1 MEANKMSN
9 IKIICD
15 SLADIPAELV
25 QKYDIEVVPLSIM
38 FNDKEYIDGIDI
50 TKAEFYKMLRENEK
64 LPKTSQVTYMAF
76 KNIFEKYI
84 SQNRKIIYIGGS
96 SKTSGTYQSAVMAK
110 NDIKQGSINTF
121 DSLSLSIGI
130 GCMVLI
136 AAKLAKEGKNVEEI
150 LSNLESSRNNASLLF
165 TVETLDYL
173 QKGGR
178 ISLAKATIGNMLN
191 IKPILCLEDGF
202 IKPIF
207 QVRGKKQAINKIVDL
222 IKEQHGEDLSKK
234 QIIIGCGDRDIDLEA
249 LKKKL
254 NEEFKL
260 EELLEVNLGSCICAH
275 TGPGVFGIACCDK

>member
-1 MEANKMSN
+1 MDN

-15 SLADIPAELV
+15 SLSDIPMQLIE
-25 QKYDIEVVPLSIM
+25 KYDIEVVPLSIM
-38 FNDKEYIDGIDI
+38 FNEKEYIDGIDL
-50 TKAEFYKMLRENEK
+50 TKVEFYKMLRENDK

-84 SQNRKIIYIGGS
+84 SQNRQIIYIGGS

-136 AAKLAKEGKNVEEI
+136 AAKLAKEGKKVEEI
-150 LSNLESSRNNASLLF
+150 LNHLENLRSSVSLLF

-191 IKPILCLEDGF
+191 IKPILCLEDGL

-207 QVRGKKQAINKIVDL
+207 QVRGKKQAINKIVDI
-222 IKEQHGEDLSKK
+222 IKEQYGEDLSNK
-234 QIIIGCGDRDIDLEA
+234 QVIVGCGDIDLEA

-260 EELLEVNLGSCICAH
+260 EEILEVNLGSCICAH

>member
-1 MEANKMSN
+1 MDN

-15 SLADIPAELV
+15 SLSDIPMELIE
-25 QKYDIEVVPLSIM
+25 KYDIEVVPLSIM
-38 FNDKEYIDGIDI
+38 FNEKEYIDGIDL
-50 TKAEFYKMLRENEK
+50 TKVEFYKMLRENDK

-84 SQNRKIIYIGGS
+84 SQNRQIIYIGGS

-136 AAKLAKEGKNVEEI
+136 AAKLAKEGKKVEEI
-150 LSNLESSRNNASLLF
+150 LNHLENLRSSVSLLF

-191 IKPILCLEDGF
+191 IKPILCLEDGL

-207 QVRGKKQAINKIVDL
+207 QVRGKKQAINKIVDI
-222 IKEQHGEDLSKK
+222 IKEQYGEDLSNK
-234 QIIIGCGDRDIDLEA
+234 QVIVGCGDIDLEA

-260 EELLEVNLGSCICAH
+260 EEILEVNLGSCICAH

>member
-1 MEANKMSN
+1 MDN

-15 SLADIPAELV
+15 SLSDIPMELIE
-25 QKYDIEVVPLSIM
+25 KYDIEVVPLSIM
-38 FNDKEYIDGIDI
+38 FNEKEYIDGIDL
-50 TKAEFYKMLRENEK
+50 TKVEFYKMLRENDK

-84 SQNRKIIYIGGS
+84 SQNRQIIYIGGS

-136 AAKLAKEGKNVEEI
+136 AAKLAKEGKKVEEI
-150 LSNLESSRNNASLLF
+150 LNHLENLRSNVSLLF

-191 IKPILCLEDGF
+191 IKPILCLEDGL

-207 QVRGKKQAINKIVDL
+207 QVRGKKQAINKIVDI
-222 IKEQHGEDLSKK
+222 IKEQYGEDLSNK
-234 QIIIGCGDRDIDLEA
+234 QVIVGCGDIDLEA

-254 NEEFKL
+254 KEEFKL
-260 EELLEVNLGSCICAH
+260 EEILEVNLGSCICAH

>member
-1 MEANKMSN
+1 MDN

-15 SLADIPAELV
+15 SLSDIPMELIE
-25 QKYDIEVVPLSIM
+25 KYDIEVVPLSIT
-38 FNDKEYIDGIDI
+38 FNEKEYIDGIDL
-50 TKAEFYKMLRENEK
+50 TKVEFYKMLRANDK

-84 SQNRKIIYIGGS
+84 SQNRQIIYIGGS

-136 AAKLAKEGKNVEEI
+136 AAKLAKEGKKVEEI
-150 LSNLESSRNNASLLF
+150 LNHLKNLRSNASLFF

-178 ISLAKATIGNMLN
+178 ISLSKATIGNMLN
-191 IKPILCLEDGF
+191 IKPILCLEDGL

-207 QVRGKKQAINKIVDL
+207 QVRGKKQVINKIVDI

-234 QIIIGCGDRDIDLEA
+234 QVIVGCGDRDIDLEA

-275 TGPGVFGIACCDK
+275 TGPGVLGIACCDK

>member
-1 MEANKMSN
+1 MDN

-15 SLADIPAELV
+15 SLSDIPMELIE
-25 QKYDIEVVPLSIM
+25 KYDIEVVPLSIM
-38 FNDKEYIDGIDI
+38 FNEKEYIDGIDL
-50 TKAEFYKMLRENEK
+50 TKVEFYKMLRENDK

-84 SQNRKIIYIGGS
+84 SQNRQIIYIGGS

-136 AAKLAKEGKNVEEI
+136 AAKLAKEGKKVEEI
-150 LSNLESSRNNASLLF
+150 LNHLENLRSNVSLLF

-191 IKPILCLEDGF
+191 IKPILCLEDGL

-207 QVRGKKQAINKIVDL
+207 QVRGKKQAINKIVDI
-222 IKEQHGEDLSKK
+222 IKEQYGEDLSNK
-234 QIIIGCGDRDIDLEA
+234 QVIVGCGDIDLEA

-260 EELLEVNLGSCICAH
+260 EEILEVNLGSCICAH

>member
-1 MEANKMSN
+1 MDN

-15 SLADIPAELV
+15 SLSDIPMELIE
-25 QKYDIEVVPLSIM
+25 KYDIEVVPLSIM
-38 FNDKEYIDGIDI
+38 FNEKEYIDGIDI
-50 TKAEFYKMLRENEK
+50 TKVEFYKMLRENDK

-84 SQNRKIIYIGGS
+84 SQNRQIIYIGGS

-136 AAKLAKEGKNVEEI
+136 AAKLAKEGKKVEEI
-150 LSNLESSRNNASLLF
+150 LNHLENLRSNVSLLF

-191 IKPILCLEDGF
+191 IKPILCLEDGL

-207 QVRGKKQAINKIVDL
+207 QVRGKKQAINKIVDI
-222 IKEQHGEDLSKK
+222 IKEQYGEDLSNK
-234 QIIIGCGDRDIDLEA
+234 QVIVGCGDIDLEA

>member
-1 MEANKMSN
+1 MDN

-15 SLADIPAELV
+15 SLSDIPMELIE
-25 QKYDIEVVPLSIM
+25 KYDIEVVPLSIM
-38 FNDKEYIDGIDI
+38 FNEKEYIDGIDL
-50 TKAEFYKMLRENEK
+50 TKVEFYKMLRENDK

-84 SQNRKIIYIGGS
+84 SQNRQIIYIGGS

-130 GCMVLI
+130 GCMVLM
-136 AAKLAKEGKNVEEI
+136 AAKLAKEGKKVEEI
-150 LSNLESSRNNASLLF
+150 LNHLENLRSSVSLLF

-191 IKPILCLEDGF
+191 IKPILCLEDGL

-207 QVRGKKQAINKIVDL
+207 QVRGKKQAINKIVDI
-222 IKEQHGEDLSKK
+222 IKEQYGEDLSNK
-234 QIIIGCGDRDIDLEA
+234 QVIVGCGDIDLEA

>member
-1 MEANKMSN
+1 MSN

-50 TKAEFYKMLRENEK
+50 TKVEFYKMLRENDK

-150 LSNLESSRNNASLLF
+150 LKNLENSRNNASLLF

-191 IKPILCLEDGF
+191 IKPILCMEDGL

-207 QVRGKKQAINKIVDL
+207 QVRGKKQVINKIVDL

-234 QIIIGCGDRDIDLEA
+234 QVIVGCGDIDVDLEV

-254 NEEFKL
+254 NEECKL

-275 TGPGVFGIACCDK
+275 TGPGVLGIACCDK